1 MAEEQGAI
9 EIGPQDIVFNC
20 PRCGKSLTI
29 DHRGAGLMVPCPD
42 CGSQVMVPGTAAP
55 GGEAELTSE
64 EATESL
70 NLMVD
75 RIKELERN
83 HALDNVRLEKISE
96 QLALIQAAIDRI
108 VDIIQEAGET
118 AASKDDAN

>member
-1 MAEEQGAI
+1 MAEQDAV

-29 DHRGAGLMVPCPD
+29 DQRGAGLMVPCPD
-42 CGSQVMVPGTAAP
+42 CGSQVMVPGNDEA
-55 GGEAELTSE
+55 GGEELTSE

-70 NLMVD
+70 ALMVEKIHD
-75 RIKELERN
+75 LERK
-83 HALDNVRLEKISE
+83 HALDQVRLEKVSE
-96 QLALIQAAIDRI
+96 QLALIQAAVDRI

-118 AASKDDAN
+118 VAQDAADES